1 MRDPE
6 KEDLRELF
14 ERFVGAEQANEA
26 VEDILKGEQ
35 ILRDNAAPEP
45 DARLIVSIK
54 AQIAKELALR
64 RAKASRWTFY
74 RVAAVAAVIVVF
86 ASIGI
91 KLIHREGETGQVYA
105 SSIMPAAIWESA
117 NITVDDT
124 RLGILS
130 AAVEEIENEFT
141 HLQEGKNSRNGEK
154 TIEELETELID
165 INSDYGKG
173 QFVWM

>member
-1 MRDPE
+1 
-6 KEDLRELF
+6 
-14 ERFVGAEQANEA
+14 
-26 VEDILKGEQ
+26 
-35 ILRDNAAPEP
+35 
-45 DARLIVSIK
+45 
-54 AQIAKELALR
+54 
-64 RAKASRWTFY
+64 
-74 RVAAVAAVIVVF
+74 VAAVAAVIVVF